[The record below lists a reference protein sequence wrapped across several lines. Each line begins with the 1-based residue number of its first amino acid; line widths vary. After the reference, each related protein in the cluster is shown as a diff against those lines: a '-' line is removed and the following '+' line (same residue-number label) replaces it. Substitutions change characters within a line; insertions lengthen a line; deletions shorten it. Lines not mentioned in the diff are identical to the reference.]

1 MNSLECKKKKRIHR
15 GHLKGKKTTHGE
27 QIISKD
33 LNFLYGEANANQNE
47 TFILNYKIAVNKEF
61 DK

>member
-1 MNSLECKKKKRIHR
+1 MNSLECKKKKKNTQRPFKR
-15 GHLKGKKTTHGE
+15 KKTTHGE